1 MLVASDLLMACSDLS
16 HHLMGRWH
24 YEMAQLNVMV
34 RTLIRMAFS
43 TNLPPGTNQDALKC
57 YQQAAKLNPTC
68 VAHHVEIGRCLSK
81 MGRRKEAAEAL
92 KVSVACC
99 IPYQLGNCCGMQCLC
114 SCSTAMSVYWSSRG
128 AMLVEIMCSH
138 K

>member
-1 MLVASDLLMACSDLS
+1 MACSDLS

-24 YEMAQLNVMV
+24 YEMAQLNMVV

-57 YQQAAKLNPTC
+57 YQQAAKLNPSC

-81 MGRRKEAAEAL
+81 MGRRKEAEQAL
-92 KVSVACC
+92 KVT
-99 IPYQLGNCCGMQCLC
+99 I
-114 SCSTAMSVYWSSRG
+114 SCSA
-128 AMLVEIMCSH
+128 
-138 K
+138 